1 MLKKSMA
8 AVVMVMVFA
17 LALAGCGGSDGVM
30 SKGMGIF
37 SATKQLLIRRLLK

>member
-30 SKGMGIF
+30 SISIF
-37 SATKQLLIRRLLK
+37 KTFVMKSL

>member
-17 LALAGCGGSDGVM
+17 LALAGCGGSDGAEAV
-30 SKGMGIF
+30 IQYCDD
-37 SATKQLLIRRLLK
+37 AYTEW

>member
-30 SKGMGIF
+30 SKGYGDLFRDKAAIN
-37 SATKQLLIRRLLK
+37 KGLLK

>member
-30 SKGMGIF
+30 SKGIF

>member
-30 SKGMGIF
+30 SKGYGALF
-37 SATKQLLIRRLLK
+37 PDRTLLPR

>member
-30 SKGMGIF
+30 GIF

>member
-17 LALAGCGGSDGVM
+17 LALAGCGGSAAV
-30 SKGMGIF
+30 
-37 SATKQLLIRRLLK
+37 IRFIRVRGSF

>member
-17 LALAGCGGSDGVM
+17 LACITLGAALF
-30 SKGMGIF
+30 KW
-37 SATKQLLIRRLLK
+37 SAK